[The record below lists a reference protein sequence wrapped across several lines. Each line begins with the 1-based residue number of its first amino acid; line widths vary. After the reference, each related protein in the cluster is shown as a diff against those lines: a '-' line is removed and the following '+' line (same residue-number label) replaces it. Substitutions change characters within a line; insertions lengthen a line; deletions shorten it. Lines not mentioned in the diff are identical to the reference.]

1 MGNFTD
7 RVLQFAL
14 DTHLADIPIDAVHQT
29 KRCLLDTLGALLA
42 GTDTP
47 VARLLTSFA
56 TRYFKGDEAT
66 ILVSGERVSAPGAAL
81 ANGFAANA
89 LDIDD
94 GHRLVKG
101 HPGACVLPVVL
112 AASETAPSTSGA
124 DFLAALVVGY
134 EVGIRAG
141 LIRHAVYQKFH
152 SSGSWGAIGGAAA
165 AGKVLG
171 LKHDTLSQAMGV
183 AEYHAPIAPMM
194 KCIENPSMVKDSIGW
209 GCMVAVLSVLMS
221 REGFTGINPLF
232 DDTPNRKWIENL
244 GKHYEIMN
252 LYFKPYAACRW
263 AHPAVYG
270 ALKLCREHEIG
281 PEEISRIQVRTFQGA
296 KELSRQPPADTE
308 EAQYN
313 MAFPVAAALVEG
325 EVGPRQVL
333 PPGIYDRRILDLAQK
348 VEAETEP
355 QFEAVFPAKACAEV
369 IILTTNGKRLS
380 SGRVEAQW
388 EPPDTLPT
396 DAELE
401 DKFVWLV
408 EPVLG
413 EDRTRQLLTTVWN
426 FESIDNLGEFISS
439 CIK

>member
-1 MGNFTD
+1 
-7 RVLQFAL
+7 
-14 DTHLADIPIDAVHQT
+14 
-29 KRCLLDTLGALLA
+29 
-42 GTDTP
+42 
-47 VARLLTSFA
+47 
-56 TRYFKGDEAT
+56 
-66 ILVSGERVSAPGAAL
+66 
-81 ANGFAANA
+81 
-89 LDIDD
+89 
-94 GHRLVKG
+94 
-101 HPGACVLPVVL
+101 
-112 AASETAPSTSGA
+112 
-124 DFLAALVVGY
+124 
-134 EVGIRAG
+134 
-141 LIRHAVYQKFH
+141 
-152 SSGSWGAIGGAAA
+152 
-165 AGKVLG
+165 
-171 LKHDTLSQAMGV
+171 MGV

-221 REGFTGINPLF
+221 REGFTGIKPLF
-232 DDTPNRKWIENL
+232 DDTPNREWIDNL
-244 GKHYEIMN
+244 GKHYEVMN

-263 AHPAVYG
+263 AHPAVNG

-281 PEEISRIQVRTFQGA
+281 PEEIGRIQVRTFQGA
-296 KELSRQPPADTE
+296 KELSCHPPEDTE

-355 QFEAVFPAKACAEV
+355 EFEAVFPAKAWAEV
-369 IILTTNGKRLS
+369 IIFTTHGKRLS

-413 EDRTRQLLTTVWN
+413 EAKTRQLLTTVWN
-426 FESIDNLGEFISS
+426 FESIDNLGEFISI